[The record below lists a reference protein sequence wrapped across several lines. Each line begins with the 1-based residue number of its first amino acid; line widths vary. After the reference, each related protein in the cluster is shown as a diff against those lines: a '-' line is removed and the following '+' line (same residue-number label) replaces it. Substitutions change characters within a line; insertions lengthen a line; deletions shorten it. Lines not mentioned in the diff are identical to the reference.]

1 MVGKETVGICEMID
15 DGDTADVNDELNE
28 TGLVGNDL
36 ETSGGK
42 EADNGGGGYA
52 ESGKELSG
60 VHAFTGGI
68 IALGKAMLLVV
79 VGTGTDTAGDKLGD

>member
-1 MVGKETVGICEMID
+1 MLMEEREMVVSEK
-15 DGDTADVNDELNE
+15 ELNE
-28 TGLVGNDL
+28 KETAGGG

-42 EADNGGGGYA
+42 EADNGGGGGGYA
-52 ESGKELSG
+52 DNELSGKELSG

-79 VGTGTDTAGDKLGD
+79 VGTGTAGDKLGD